1 MKTLLFL
8 LLILGLSPPSD
19 LNRYPV
25 RIDGKWGY
33 INKKGIVVIPPSFK
47 EKADF
52 QNGFAIIIE
61 ENIDQRGKPAK
72 VINTDGKIIYSFTYY
87 SNYIFQHK
95 FTEGLL
101 AVPDKKTNKYGF
113 INTKGEWVIP
123 PIYHEVLD
131 FSEGL
136 AAVWE
141 DANIHVDEWSGCGTA
156 VTHSSWGYINK
167 KGKYVIE
174 SQFYDATSF
183 ESGYAIINEREIINK
198 EGKTIPISQINHR
211 PTLIRK
217 AGKTHS
223 FLYKED
229 RWVPYNDE
237 NFDECYI
244 EAEDKLKNKY
254 GFLNENG
261 EWAIQPQ
268 YNGVHFF
275 KNNLAGIK
283 NNSDKWGFINCNNE
297 IIIEPQFE
305 FVGHFQEGFAAIK
318 LNDKWGFINRKGEI
332 IVPPKYKQ
340 FEYLER
346 PKFRDGLARLLNGE
360 KLIYVN
366 TIGEIIWKEK

>member
-1 MKTLLFL
+1 MS
-8 LLILGLSPPSD
+8 LSTSSD

-33 INKKGIVVIPPSFK
+33 INKRGIVVIPPSFK

-52 QNGFAIIIE
+52 QNGFAIIME
-61 ENIDQRGKPAK
+61 ENIDQRGKSAK
-72 VINTDGKIIYSFTYY
+72 VINTDGEIIYSFTYY
-87 SNYIFQHK
+87 SSYIFQHK

-101 AVPDKKTNKYGF
+101 AVPDNKTNKYGF
-113 INTKGEWVIP
+113 INTKGDWVIP
-123 PIYHEVLD
+123 PSFYEVLD

-156 VTHSSWGYINK
+156 VTHPSWGYINK
-167 KGKYVIE
+167 KGEYVIE
-174 SQFYDATSF
+174 SRFYDATSF
-183 ESGYAIINEREIINK
+183 KNSYAIINEREIINK
-198 EGKTIPISQINHR
+198 EGKIVPISQINHK

-223 FLYKED
+223 FLYKKD

-237 NFDECYI
+237 NFDECCI
-244 EAEDKLKNKY
+244 EAEDKLINKY

-261 EWAIQPQ
+261 EWAIPPQ
-268 YNGVHFF
+268 YNGAHFF
-275 KNNLAGIK
+275 KDSLAGIK
-283 NNSDKWGFINCNNE
+283 DKNDKWGFINCNNE

-305 FVGHFQEGFAAIK
+305 FVGHFQEGFASIK
-318 LNDKWGFINRKGEI
+318 QNSKWGFINRKGEI
-332 IVPPKYKQ
+332 IIPPKYNQ

-346 PKFRDGLARLLNGE
+346 PKFRDGLARLLKEE

-366 TIGEIIWKEK
+366 TTGEIIWEEK